1 MRTGY
6 TAKFIVLEVGHI
18 TRWQTGEGNGITRKR
33 PASCQPK
40 PEITLSDLCRAEKA
54 NLTSANSLISN
65 IMSK

>member
-33 PASCQPK
+33 LASCQPK
-40 PEITLSDLCRAEKA
+40 SEITLSDLWEPH
-54 NLTSANSLISN
+54 L
-65 IMSK
+65 